1 MPRSAINNDTMP
13 LTAPCM
19 IGQVRGLTSIKR
31 PMINLVISNV
41 PGFKNPLY
49 LNGAKLDA
57 LYPVSLIFNGQA
69 LNITVFTYVDKL
81 AFSFTADRASL
92 PHVQRLSVYTG
103 DALEELEKVLAA
115 KKK

>member
-1 MPRSAINNDTMP
+1 M
-13 LTAPCM
+13 APFM
-19 IGQVRGLTSIKR
+19 IGQVAGLTSTKR
-31 PMINLVISNV
+31 PMFNVVISNV

-49 LNGAKLDA
+49 LNGAELDA
-57 LYPVSLIFNGQA
+57 LYPVSLIFDGQA

-103 DALEELEKVLAA
+103 EALDEMEEVFGVADKPRKSR
-115 KKK
+115 KKLG